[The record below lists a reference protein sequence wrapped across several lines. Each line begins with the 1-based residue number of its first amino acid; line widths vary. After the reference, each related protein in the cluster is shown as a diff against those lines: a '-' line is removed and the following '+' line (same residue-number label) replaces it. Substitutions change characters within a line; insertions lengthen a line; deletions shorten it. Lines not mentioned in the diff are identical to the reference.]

1 MAETKK
7 KKLLYMRLRDHI
19 LKDYEEKPYYSPLPG
34 ERELCDIYK
43 VSRPTVRKALEVL
56 EDEGCIARFP
66 GKGAFYIGNRES
78 HNNKFSTNI
87 AFYNQVRLRGDY
99 TRSKVLAQRI
109 ELAEEEVAQA
119 LGIREGDKIFHL
131 ERLRYINEQLWSLA
145 DAYVSYSLCPE
156 LIQYDFT
163 ERSLHN
169 TLSNYG
175 HIPARA
181 RRRITARQAD
191 EYEAFNLGLQKGDP
205 VCVAKTLTCDDAGNL
220 LEYSISRSNVYN
232 MSIELTLQNKT
243 NISEGDSY
251 SNML

>member
-1 MAETKK
+1 IFLQCSLHTTH
-7 KKLLYMRLRDHI
+7 LY
-19 LKDYEEKPYYSPLPG
+19 SF
-34 ERELCDIYK
+34 
-43 VSRPTVRKALEVL
+43 PTR
-56 EDEGCIARFP
+56 
-66 GKGAFYIGNRES
+66 
-78 HNNKFSTNI
+78 
-87 AFYNQVRLRGDY
+87 
-99 TRSKVLAQRI
+99 RSSDL
-109 ELAEEEVAQA
+109 A

-205 VCVAKTLTCDDAGNL
+205 ACV
-220 LEYSISRSNVYN
+220 
-232 MSIELTLQNKT
+232 
-243 NISEGDSY
+243 
-251 SNML
+251 